1 MQRLFTTALLA
12 LALVAPPRA
21 AAQDRAPLPTELQAL
36 LDRVLAGQHRTDT
49 QIEFYERLEHRQ
61 VRKTAADAQPVEDK
75 TFRVVPTGTGIIRA
89 QVEENGRPVE
99 PSFYRRQLLDV
110 ENALAGALRPNDP
123 RQRQA
128 IAKHNRRVRE
138 RTALVDAL
146 RRAYRATWVGR
157 EQRNGR
163 WLARVQL
170 EPDPAFQP
178 FSRTAEYLTHAR
190 ATVWIDEAA
199 GALVRVDAEIFRD
212 ISIGAGILAKIY
224 SGSRI
229 VMQQTEVAPGLWL
242 PIRYDYSFTGRK
254 FLFGFSLYEATTI
267 TNYRRIGPPA
277 EALAAIRREL
287 ASPAA
292 LPSSR

>member
-1 MQRLFTTALLA
+1 MLRRFAIASLCLA
-12 LALVAPPRA
+12 LAAPPRA
-21 AAQDRAPLPTELQAL
+21 AAQDRAPSPAELQAL
-36 LDRVLAGQHRTDT
+36 FDRVIANQHRTDA
-49 QIEFYERLEHRQ
+49 QIEFYERIERRQ
-61 VRKTAADAQPVEDK
+61 VRKAAAAARPVEDK

-89 QVEENGRPVE
+89 QVEENGRPVDAAL
-99 PSFYRRQLLDV
+99 YRRQLLDV
-110 ENALAGALRPNDP
+110 EHALAAALRPSDP

-128 IAKHNRRVRE
+128 IAKHERRVRE

-146 RRAYRATWVGR
+146 RRAYRATWLGR

-163 WLARVQL
+163 ALAKIQL

-199 GALVRVDAEIFRD
+199 GALVRVEAEIFRD

-224 SGSRI
+224 RGSRI
-229 VMQQTEVAPGLWL
+229 VMEQTEVAPGLWL
-242 PIRYDYSFTGRK
+242 PARYDYSFTGRK
-254 FLFGFSLYEATTI
+254 FLFGFSLFETT
-267 TNYRRIGPPA
+267 TNSSYRRIGPPA

-287 ASPAA
+287 ASPPT

>member
-1 MQRLFTTALLA
+1 MLRTLATASLFLA
-12 LALVAPPRA
+12 FAAPPRA
-21 AAQDRAPLPTELQAL
+21 VAQDRAPSPAELQAL
-36 LDRVLAGQHRTDT
+36 LDRVLANQHRTDA
-49 QIEFYERLEHRQ
+49 QIELYERIERRQ
-61 VRKTAADAQPVEDK
+61 VRKAAADARPVEDK

-89 QVEENGRPVE
+89 QVEENGRPVD
-99 PSFYRRQLLDV
+99 PSLYRRQLLDV
-110 ENALAGALRPNDP
+110 EHALAGALRPNDP

-138 RTALVDAL
+138 RAELVDAL

-163 WLARVQL
+163 TLAKVQL
-170 EPDPAFQP
+170 DPDPAFQP
-178 FSRTAEYLTHAR
+178 FSRTAEYLTHTR

-199 GALVRVDAEIFRD
+199 GALIRVDAEIFRD

-229 VMQQTEVAPGLWL
+229 VMEQTEVSPGLWL

-267 TNYRRIGPPA
+267 SNYRRIGPPA

-287 ASPAA
+287 ASPPA
-292 LPSSR
+292 LPSSH